1 MMPARSM
8 MMTKLYHKQARCIKK
23 NNKPKVIRKTA
34 FQLLTDKPES
44 VKILVIILLIGI

>member
-8 MMTKLYHKQARCIKK
+8 VMTKLYHKQTRCIKK
-23 NNKPKVIRKTA
+23 NNKPKVIKKKA

-44 VKILVIILLIGI
+44 VRILGIILFIG